1 MGLPRHS
8 SFSFKFVALPAD
20 TYQKAGESH
29 TMLPADHFSTSEV
42 PVAIDK
48 QKILL
53 ESGTNELEIVEFRVD
68 ELDANGGTVPCY
80 YGVNVAKVR
89 EILRRPK
96 TWKVPNS
103 HPAVEGMMQLR
114 DSVLAVIDL
123 SCVLGK
129 NNRELVPDRVVVL
142 EFNRMTVG
150 VLVHSVSSIYR
161 ISWEQVEPPAHAMNA
176 ANVTGVVKMKDRI
189 ILILDFEKIV
199 AEICGREV
207 LYRMDDEQMSGEQAF
222 DRSRCRILVADDSRF
237 IRNNICSSLRGAG
250 YQVEE
255 AENGADAWETIAAML
270 ARCRAEGAHH
280 TRELHMLIT
289 DIEMPKMDGLHL
301 TALVRKE
308 EELRGLPVLIFS
320 SLASEDNKRKWCDLG
335 ADAIVTKPD
344 LPNLVQ
350 LADSLLR

>member
-1 MGLPRHS
+1 MT
-8 SFSFKFVALPAD
+8 AN
-20 TYQKAGESH
+20 Y
-29 TMLPADHFSTSEV
+29 FSTSEV
-42 PVAIDK
+42 PVTIDK

-68 ELDANGGTVPCY
+68 ELAANGEIVPCY

-89 EILRRPK
+89 EIIRRPK
-96 TWKVPNS
+96 TWRIPNS

-114 DSVLAVIDL
+114 DSVLAVINL
-123 SCVLGK
+123 SSVLEK
-129 NNRELVPDRVVVL
+129 NNRELAAERVVIL

-150 VLVHSVSSIYR
+150 ILVHSVSSIYR
-161 ISWEQVEPPAHAMNA
+161 ISWQQVEPPNQAIGTG
-176 ANVTGVVKMKDRI
+176 NVTGVVKMKDRI

-199 AEICGREV
+199 AEICGREALDRV
-207 LYRMDDEQMSGEQAF
+207 EAEQMGEERVF
-222 DRSRCRILVADDSRF
+222 DRSSCRILVADDSRF

-250 YQVEE
+250 YHVAE
-255 AENGADAWETIAAML
+255 AENGSDAWETISL
-270 ARCRAEGAHH
+270 LLERCRNEGVPY
-280 TRELHMLIT
+280 TREFNMLIT

-308 EELRGLPVLIFS
+308 EALRGLPVLIFS

-350 LADSLLR
+350 LADSLLQ